1 MTVHRLREIRLG
13 IFPNIFFLMET
24 KNNDEFVINT
34 FAWMGYSS
42 HFLVSPHAPEA
53 GGLLLF
59 WKQEIEV

>member
-1 MTVHRLREIRLG
+1 
-13 IFPNIFFLMET
+13 MET